1 MAANYAQHL
10 ENIKAIANRPT
21 TDTAKKQALSDYLS
35 QNNLSLSE
43 LRNFKRYQ
51 EAPKPK
57 ERGGLEALEYGLS
70 PLTRS
75 ITRGAANLLGA
86 PTDIGNLIM
95 GAFGAGMDE
104 PVMGSEWIR
113 RQLLE
118 KAQVP
123 TARTAETLP
132 GRLLES
138 AVEDVTMAAPLIG
151 PMARAAGGARAVTG
165 PLVARETAAAAG
177 GGAGAQLGT
186 EVAPESPYAP
196 LVGGL
201 LGGLG
206 VETGLYGGRKL
217 LESQTGPYKR
227 AMSLMDPTVLKTQAE
242 DQISQQ
248 LGEALERNP
257 RLLENLK
264 KSMDIQERVPE
275 ARFTLAQATG
285 DPGLIEQ
292 ERSLK
297 IASEALQRRSD
308 LNKAILDEVRTARG
322 VGIAEDF
329 TQPPQQRMEALE
341 QTLANR
347 EAIASQNMWRA
358 MDDLRVGMGP
368 KEAGQIARN
377 IQRSGEDAWKAE
389 ASRRYKKVP
398 QNVPVRFEGLRQSVN
413 DMSREITQYGDPSHM
428 PNSAK
433 AILREQISPDEPD
446 IRTFKE
452 LQELRKYAVA
462 ELRAEDG
469 LVNKNLPKIHYL
481 KNKFLPAIEETLDG
495 IGTSQ
500 RNVDAAEAYRDAN
513 QYYKAGAKIFRS
525 GQTGTVLKTADGQ
538 FRVADEDLFGKYIHP
553 TTSLNAQRDLDE
565 LVNKWGNNPDMMKAG
580 NDYLL
585 SLLNKMSPQG
595 ELNLSTLKEF
605 RKKYKH
611 ALDKFPDA
619 SKRVSNYQVARQ
631 NVERIAKDNP
641 MIMKSAQKNL
651 AEMKIGDN
659 IDATINSY
667 LTSADPAGKFR
678 QAMRLMGGD
687 PQAEAGL
694 RAAFF
699 DNIERKI
706 TSRQLDPISEEYFV
720 NPVAFRQMLAEHEP
734 VIKALYPKKGD
745 YQRLKD
751 LQESYMIAA
760 KSEKPVRQGTDTK
773 EKLTVVPETA
783 MQLANRLY
791 VSSVFGVS
799 RRYVVGITALKA
811 LNKKFADMSADQI
824 KEVMEQAHLNPE
836 YAKTL
841 LQRVTG
847 PEVEKAIIKKMGQ
860 QMSPLGTGAYL
871 VPQVTGQE

>member
-1 MAANYAQHL
+1 MAEGYAKHL

-21 TDTAKKQALSDYLS
+21 TDTAKKQELADYLS
-35 QNNLSLSE
+35 RNNLSLAE

-51 EAPKPK
+51 DLPQMK
-57 ERGGLEALEYGLS
+57 ERTGLEALEYGVS
-70 PLTRS
+70 PVTRS
-75 ITRGAANLLGA
+75 ISRGAASLLGA
-86 PTDIGNLIM
+86 PSDIGNIILSQFGM
-95 GAFGAGMDE
+95 GSDE

-113 RQLLE
+113 RQMTG
-118 KAQVP
+118 KAQIP
-123 TARTAETLP
+123 TAKTAETLP
-132 GRLLES
+132 GRLIES
-138 AVEDVTMAAPLIG
+138 AVEDMTMAAPFIG

-165 PLVARETAAAAG
+165 PLVARETVAAAG

-186 EVAPESPYAP
+186 EVAPDSPYAP

-206 VETGLYGGRKL
+206 VETGLYGGQRL
-217 LESQTGPYKR
+217 LQSQTGPYKR
-227 AMSLMDPTVLKTQAE
+227 AMSLMDPTVLRGQAE

-248 LGEALERNP
+248 LAEALERNP
-257 RLLENLK
+257 KLLENLK
-264 KSMDIQERVPE
+264 KSMEVSRRVPE
-275 ARFTLAQATG
+275 ARFTLGQATG

-297 IASEALQRRSD
+297 VGAEALQRRSD
-308 LNKAILDEVRTARG
+308 LNQAILNEVRTARG

-329 TQPPQQRMEALE
+329 TQPPQRRMEALE

-347 EAIASQNMWRA
+347 ETIASQNMWQA
-358 MDDLRVGMGP
+358 MDELRMGRSP
-368 KEAGQIARN
+368 EEAGQVARQ
-377 IQRSGEDAWKAE
+377 IMRGGEKAWRDKASKLY
-389 ASRRYKKVP
+389 AKVP
-398 QNVPVRFEGLRQSVN
+398 QNVPVRFEGLRQAVN
-413 DMSREITQYGDPSHM
+413 AMSDEITKFGDPSYM

-433 AILREQISPDEPD
+433 SILRETLSPDEPD
-446 IRTFKE
+446 VKTFKE
-452 LQELRKYAVA
+452 LQQIRRFAVG

-469 LVNKNLPKIHYL
+469 LVNKNLSKIHYL
-481 KNKFLPAIEETLDG
+481 ENKFLPAIEETLDTVG
-495 IGTSQ
+495 NSR
-500 RNVDAAEAYRDAN
+500 RNINAAEAYREAN
-513 QYYKAGAKIFRS
+513 EHYRAGAKIFRE
-525 GQTGTVLKTADGQ
+525 GKTGTVLKTTQGD
-538 FRVADEDLFGKYIHP
+538 FRVADEDLFGKFIHP
-553 TTSLNAQRDLDE
+553 IGSLNAQRDLNE
-565 LVNKWGNNPDMMKAG
+565 LVGKYGNNPEMMKAG

-595 ELNLSTLKEF
+595 ELKLSTLKEF
-605 RKKYKH
+605 RKKYRH
-611 ALDKFPDA
+611 ALGKFPDA
-619 SKRVSNYQVARQ
+619 SKRVANYQVARQ
-631 NVERIAKDNP
+631 TVERFAKNNP
-641 MIMKSAQKNL
+641 MIIKSAQKNL

-667 LTSADPAGKFR
+667 LSSSDPVGKFR
-678 QAMRLMGGD
+678 QAMRMMGGD

-694 RAAFF
+694 RAALF
-699 DNIERKI
+699 DNLERKI
-706 TSRQLDPISEEYFV
+706 TSKQLDPISEEYFV
-720 NPVAFRQMLAEHEP
+720 NPVAFRQMLAENEG

-811 LNKKFADMSADQI
+811 LNKKFATMSADQI
-824 KEVMEQAHLNPE
+824 KEVMEQAHLNPD

-841 LQRVTG
+841 LQRVTS
-847 PEVEKAIIKKMGQ
+847 PEAEKEILKKIGGQ
-860 QMSPLGTGAYL
+860 LSPVGTGAYL